1 MVNEFI
7 MRIPCRLEM
16 LELVGLRHNKTAFY
30 DGLLARQSSN
40 ELVIALTYCAIIKLC
55 FMMARSLGND

>member
-1 MVNEFI
+1 
-7 MRIPCRLEM
+7 MR
-16 LELVGLRHNKTAFY
+16 ELVGLRHNKTAFY

-40 ELVIALTYCAIIKLC
+40 KFDSALATLRIIELR

>member
-1 MVNEFI
+1 
-7 MRIPCRLEM
+7 M